1 MTNSNIIRNCLIET
15 LVLLCVN
22 TWIGKR
28 YSTCSKDEKI
38 WRFVVKYATRRLKLA
53 FWYIPFLTVIRRQN
67 CAVEE
72 TFVLVCYKIFVFPN
86 GNVPGLKHT
95 DLILT
100 GYRQLS
106 HGLRRPLHEAN
117 QPNHLLLKLRLSG
130 VKILLLHVT

>member
-1 MTNSNIIRNCLIET
+1 MTFRWEICYKTFEIGVLIYPFFDCDSPT
-15 LVLLCVN
+15 KLC
-22 TWIGKR
+22 G
-28 YSTCSKDEKI
+28 
-38 WRFVVKYATRRLKLA
+38 RRD
-53 FWYIPFLTVIRRQN
+53 FR
-67 CAVEE
+67 
-72 TFVLVCYKIFVFPN
+72 VLVCYKIFVFPN